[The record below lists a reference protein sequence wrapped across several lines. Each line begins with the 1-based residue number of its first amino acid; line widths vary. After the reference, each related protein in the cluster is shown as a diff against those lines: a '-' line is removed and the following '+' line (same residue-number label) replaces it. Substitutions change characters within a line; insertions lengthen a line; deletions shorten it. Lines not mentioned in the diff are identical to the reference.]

1 MAFIITALE
10 TLAAK
15 GWWREWQNPAWKQFL
30 LTGDEKQLK
39 KLPKF
44 SDHSFLPSELLS
56 ATPGSESMDEQGK
69 RFLRAVSFAGHPQ
82 AIGNWIQQ
90 SAMHAGA
97 AADAFS

>member
-1 MAFIITALE
+1 MPGPLLPVNPECLKLSWRPWSIGGKHFPKFFEGSVMASIISALE

-44 SDHSFLPSELLS
+44 SDHMS
-56 ATPGSESMDEQGK
+56 
-69 RFLRAVSFAGHPQ
+69 
-82 AIGNWIQQ
+82 N
-90 SAMHAGA
+90 
-97 AADAFS
+97 

>member
-1 MAFIITALE
+1 MASIISALE

-44 SDHSFLPSELLS
+44 SDHMS
-56 ATPGSESMDEQGK
+56 
-69 RFLRAVSFAGHPQ
+69 
-82 AIGNWIQQ
+82 N
-90 SAMHAGA
+90 
-97 AADAFS
+97 